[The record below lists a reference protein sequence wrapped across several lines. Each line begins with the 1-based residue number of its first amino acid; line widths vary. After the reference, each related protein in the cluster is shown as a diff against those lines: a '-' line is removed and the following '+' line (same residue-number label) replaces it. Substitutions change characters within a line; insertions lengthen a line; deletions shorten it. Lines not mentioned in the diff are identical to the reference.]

1 MGSIFPLH
9 KPMTK
14 PSSTAYSKT
23 ELASSRGLIL
33 TEIKMS
39 LITFLYLR
47 LIHKSAKTLTA
58 TLFWNK
64 WKKTTSDTS
73 GWKSNLLL
81 PLSCEDKWCY
91 LLPRNYI
98 ALCYDKENLS
108 SRPFLAWV
116 PISWQC
122 LCKNHRARYSP
133 KFLGQK
139 LKCSQFHKCSS

>member
-1 MGSIFPLH
+1 MH
-9 KPMTK
+9 KPVAK
-14 PSSTAYSKT
+14 PSSTAYSNTK
-23 ELASSRGLIL
+23 LASSRGLIL

-39 LITFLYLR
+39 EITFLYLC
-47 LIHKSAKTLTA
+47 LIHKYAKALTT

-81 PLSCEDKWCY
+81 PVRCEDKWCY

-98 ALCYDKENLS
+98 ALCYDKENLPS
-108 SRPFLAWV
+108 QPFFAWV

-122 LCKNHRARYSP
+122 LCKSHRAKYSP
-133 KFLGQK
+133 RFLGQK
-139 LKCSQFHKCSS
+139 LKHSKFHK